1 MLRGV
6 PLLNSTLPDNL
17 YLSTLVSHQIGLHGQ
32 EFPEDTPPPCLLSA
46 CPVEAGLVDLPGEG
60 ERGEP
65 TEKLTL
71 ADTIAPHWF
80 SPPEG
85 IVKLTLH
92 VPFFSLHFSLLSPG
106 CPTTYAYLSARMI
119 LNGMWCGINGRTTAI
134 RMCPPLTTKNWVY
147 YVPHVAVGTASGVV
161 YVASLSAE
169 QVVQEI
175 AVHTCPV
182 Q

>member
-1 MLRGV
+1 MSRGV
-6 PLLNSTLPDNL
+6 PLLNSTLPAYSANL
-17 YLSTLVSHQIGLHGQ
+17 YLSTLVSPQIGLHGQ

-85 IVKLTLH
+85 IVKLTVLRFIFLS
-92 VPFFSLHFSLLSPG
+92 PFFSPQGALQRM
-106 CPTTYAYLSARMI
+106 PTSQ
-119 LNGMWCGINGRTTAI
+119 
-134 RMCPPLTTKNWVY
+134 
-147 YVPHVAVGTASGVV
+147 H
-161 YVASLSAE
+161 E
-169 QVVQEI
+169 
-175 AVHTCPV
+175 
-182 Q
+182 